1 MNSYSNYRVFILG
14 SWIKNGH
21 DDIWPY
27 EGTWAELLN
36 DPDFITFREKHSIT
50 DEQLVFIKRGF
61 HGLELEEPEVKEE
74 IEHSDDKFPFGTH
87 AGKPLHEVP
96 DKYYL
101 FLLNQPFII
110 KYPSVLNYAKQ
121 VRSRMN
127 TGAASPQEVK
137 QILHKIL

>member
-1 MNSYSNYRVFILG
+1 MNTYSNYRVFILG
-14 SWIKNGH
+14 SWIRNGH

-27 EGTWAELLN
+27 EGTWNELLN

-61 HGLELEEPEVKEE
+61 MGLEIEDEEVKEE
-74 IEHSDDKFPFGTH
+74 VEEKFPFG
-87 AGKPLHEVP
+87 KYLNVPLSQVP
-96 DKYYL
+96 DSHYL
-101 FLLNQPFII
+101 FLLTQPLII

-127 TGAASPQEVK
+127 TGAASKNDIK
-137 QILHKIL
+137 QILHKIE